1 MHGLIK
7 KSAMSRTLTKKRKG
21 VMYEEDCDQ

>member
-7 KSAMSRTLTKKRKG
+7 KSAMLRTLTRKRKG
-21 VMYEEDCDQ
+21 AIHEEDCDQ